1 MKLVIAGSRELLIDS
16 DFIDQSIKYFRL
28 QVKEVVSGSGGF
40 VDEAGEEWCSL
51 FLEKEPKVFQAN
63 WKNEGNAA
71 GPMRNKR
78 MAEYGD
84 ALLLVWNGTS
94 KGSLSMKKEMMKLG
108 KPVYEII
115 LKSPQYER

>member
-1 MKLVIAGSRELLIDS
+1 MRLVIAGSRELLVDS
-16 DFIDQSIKYFRL
+16 DFVDQCVKHFRL
-28 QVKEVVSGSGGF
+28 KVKEVVSGSGGF
-40 VDEAGEEWCSL
+40 VDEAGEEWSSL

-63 WKNEGNAA
+63 WKNDGNAA
-71 GPMRNKR
+71 GPIRNKR

-84 ALLLVWNGTS
+84 ALLLIWSGTS

-115 LKSPQYER
+115 LKSPQHER